1 MVSISPVYTEEA
13 CAPIGP
19 YSQAIQAPPFL
30 FISGQIPINP
40 NGVLF
45 EGTITEKTVKCLQ
58 NIQAILSAAG
68 TSMEKIVKVTVFLT
82 SMENFAAMNQGYD
95 QAMPHK
101 PARSCVAVKE
111 LPKGVPVEIECI
123 AIL

>member
-1 MVSISPVYTEEA
+1 MVSISTVYTQEA

-30 FISGQIPINP
+30 FISGQIPISP
-40 NGVLF
+40 DGALV
-45 EGTITEKTVKCLQ
+45 EVTITEKTIKCLQ
-58 NIQAILSAAG
+58 NVQAILSAAG
-68 TSMEKIVKVTVFLT
+68 TSLEKIVKVTVFLT
-82 SMENFAAMNQGYD
+82 SMDSFAAMNQGCE
-95 QAMPHK
+95 QVMPHK

>member
-1 MVSISPVYTEEA
+1 
-13 CAPIGP
+13 
-19 YSQAIQAPPFL
+19 
-30 FISGQIPINP
+30 
-40 NGVLF
+40 
-45 EGTITEKTVKCLQ
+45 
-58 NIQAILSAAG
+58 
-68 TSMEKIVKVTVFLT
+68 MEKIVKVTVFLT

-101 PARSCVAVKE
+101 PARICVAVKE